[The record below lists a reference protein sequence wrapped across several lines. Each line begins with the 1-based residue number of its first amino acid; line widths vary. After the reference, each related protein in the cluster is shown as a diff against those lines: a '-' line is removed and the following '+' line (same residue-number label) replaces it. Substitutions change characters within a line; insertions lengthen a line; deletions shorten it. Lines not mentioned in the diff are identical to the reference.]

1 MPSAITTGGRAAQ
14 SAALIRPHP
23 TIDYKCSQSKHEN
36 VPELPTRMICVA
48 PSGSGKTVLIISLLL
63 DIYPAAS
70 SESISSAP
78 RSMWIDSGML
88 SRNSRRRK

>member
-1 MPSAITTGGRAAQ
+1 M
-14 SAALIRPHP
+14 IRPHP

-63 DIYPAAS
+63 DIYPRCGKA
-70 SESISSAP
+70 SISLAP
-78 RSMWIDSGML
+78 PSMLIDSGML
-88 SRNSRRRK
+88 